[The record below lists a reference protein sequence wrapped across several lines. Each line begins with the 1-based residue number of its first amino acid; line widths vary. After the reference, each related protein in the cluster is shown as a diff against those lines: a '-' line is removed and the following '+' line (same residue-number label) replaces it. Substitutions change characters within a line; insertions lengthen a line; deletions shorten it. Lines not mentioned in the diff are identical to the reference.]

1 MTQTNTFPGYEWMK
15 TVSRSICNIR
25 SAICDLRFYRSE
37 EAPTAEEFQ
46 RLHKRQIANLKS
58 LIANR
63 VSAALCL
70 VSLAPTLA
78 YAQSEPIT
86 LRAERILDGRG
97 GVISARNVVIRDGV
111 IVEIGS
117 ATAGTVY
124 DLRGLTVMPGGIDT
138 HNHFAWHFDPD
149 GKLHDA
155 SPDEESPSQQA
166 LYAAENAYLTLLA
179 GITTIQ
185 SLGSSVDGDVRDAIA
200 RGTLPGPRIL
210 TSLGA
215 VTARTG
221 GPDSIRA
228 AVKRFADRGADV
240 IKIFGSASI
249 RVGGTP
255 TLSQEQMNAACGEAK
270 NQGLRTAVHAH
281 GPESARRA
289 VLAGC
294 TVIEHGAL
302 LDDETLR
309 LMAEHGTY
317 YDPHIGLIFN
327 NYFQNKQRYLGIGN
341 YTEEG
346 FAQMERAVPTAL
358 AVFKR
363 ALSTEGLRIV
373 FGTDAVAGAH
383 GHNFRELVHRVE
395 QGGQDPMDAI
405 VSVTSRAAESL
416 NMGDRMGTI
425 AAGMRADIIAS
436 DGNPLE
442 DITAMGRI
450 VFVMKDG
457 KVYKSPHR

>member
-1 MTQTNTFPGYEWMK
+1 MK
-15 TVSRSICNIR
+15 T
-25 SAICDLRFYRSE
+25 L
-37 EAPTAEEFQ
+37 T
-46 RLHKRQIANLKS
+46 LT
-58 LIANR
+58 
-63 VSAALCL
+63 LCL
-70 VSLAPTLA
+70 ALFAPHVA
-78 YAQSEPIT
+78 FAQTDAIT
-86 LRAERILDGRG
+86 LRTDRILDGLG
-97 GVISARNVVIRDGV
+97 GVISAMNVVIRDAV

-117 ATAGTVY
+117 TTAGTVY

-155 SPDEESPSQQA
+155 SPDEESQSQQA
-166 LYAAENAYLTLLA
+166 LYAAENAYQTLLA

-185 SLGSSVDGDVRDAIA
+185 SLGSSVDGDVRDAIS
-200 RGTLPGPRIL
+200 RGTLPGPRVL

-255 TLSQEQMNAACGEAK
+255 TLSQEQMNAACGQAK
-270 NQGLRTAVHAH
+270 NLGLRTAVHAH

-294 TVIEHGAL
+294 SVIEHGAL
-302 LDDETLR
+302 LDSETLQ
-309 LMAEHGTY
+309 LMAEHGTF

-346 FAQMERAVPTAL
+346 FVQMERAVPKAL
-358 AVFKR
+358 AVFRR

-383 GHNFRELVHRVE
+383 GHNFAELVYRVE

-405 VSVTSRAAESL
+405 LSATSTAAASL
-416 NMGDRMGTI
+416 NMADQIGTI
-425 AAGMRADIIAS
+425 AVGMRADIIAS

-442 DITAMGRI
+442 DITAMRRI

-457 KVYKSPHR
+457 KVYKSPPR

>member
-1 MTQTNTFPGYEWMK
+1 MKNIRHDVIK
-15 TVSRSICNIR
+15 TVIFCL
-25 SAICDLRFYRSE
+25 AFV
-37 EAPTAEEFQ
+37 APHVAF
-46 RLHKRQIANLKS
+46 
-58 LIANR
+58 
-63 VSAALCL
+63 
-70 VSLAPTLA
+70 
-78 YAQSEPIT
+78 AQSDAIT
-86 LRAERILDGRG
+86 LRTDRILDGRG
-97 GVISARNVVIRDGV
+97 GILSASNIVVRDGA

-117 ATAGTVY
+117 KTAGTVY
-124 DLRGLTVMPGGIDT
+124 DLRGLTAMPGGIDT

-155 SPDEESPSQQA
+155 SPEEESPVQQT

-179 GITTIQ
+179 GITTLQ
-185 SLGSSVDGDVRDAIA
+185 SLGSSVDGDVRDAFA
-200 RGTLPGPRIL
+200 RGTLPGPRVL

-215 VTARTG
+215 VTSRTG
-221 GPDSIRA
+221 GPDSIKA
-228 AVKRFADRGADV
+228 AVKRFSERGANV

-255 TLSQEQMNAACGEAK
+255 TLSQEQMNAACDEAK
-270 NQGLRTAVHAH
+270 RQGLRTAVHAH

-302 LDDETLR
+302 LDDETLQ
-309 LMAEHGTY
+309 LMAEKGTY

-327 NYFQNKQRYLGIGN
+327 NYFENKQKYLGIGN
-341 YTEEG
+341 YSEEG
-346 FAQMERAVPTAL
+346 FAQMESAVPKAL

-363 ALSTEGLRIV
+363 ALSTEGLKIV

-383 GHNFRELVHRVE
+383 GHNFEELIYRVE

-405 VSVTSRAAESL
+405 ISATSRAAGSL
-416 NMGDRMGTI
+416 NLADQIGAIT
-425 AAGMRADIIAS
+425 AGMRADLIAS

-442 DITAMGRI
+442 DITSLRRI

-457 KVYKSPHR
+457 VVYKAPQR

>member
-1 MTQTNTFPGYEWMK
+1 MK
-15 TVSRSICNIR
+15 TLTLTLYL
-25 SAICDLRFYRSE
+25 ALF
-37 EAPTAEEFQ
+37 APHVAF
-46 RLHKRQIANLKS
+46 
-58 LIANR
+58 
-63 VSAALCL
+63 
-70 VSLAPTLA
+70 
-78 YAQSEPIT
+78 AQTDAIT
-86 LRAERILDGRG
+86 LRTDRILDGLG
-97 GVISARNVVIRDGV
+97 GVISAMNVVIRDAV

-117 ATAGTVY
+117 TTAGTVY

-155 SPDEESPSQQA
+155 SPDEESQSQQA
-166 LYAAENAYLTLLA
+166 LYAAENAYQTLLA

-185 SLGSSVDGDVRDAIA
+185 SLGSSVDGDVRDAIS
-200 RGTLPGPRIL
+200 RGTLPGPRVL

-270 NQGLRTAVHAH
+270 NLGLRTAVHAH

-294 TVIEHGAL
+294 GVIEHGAL
-302 LDDETLR
+302 LDYETLQ
-309 LMAEHGTY
+309 LMAEHGTF

-346 FAQMERAVPTAL
+346 FVQMERAVPKAL
-358 AVFKR
+358 AVFRR

-383 GHNFRELVHRVE
+383 GHNFAELVYRVE

-405 VSVTSRAAESL
+405 LSATSTAAASL
-416 NMGDRMGTI
+416 NMADQIGTI

-442 DITAMGRI
+442 DITAMRRI
-450 VFVMKDG
+450 VFVMKYG
-457 KVYKSPHR
+457 KVYKSPQR